1 MLACWRAVGRRR
13 AAGGSPEGRLKARP
27 YASPPL
33 LIEGRRIC
41 ILFFTST
48 EIPATRLHGSTQPN
62 NRPEEAELALIPRRR
77 RRVISELSF
86 AIAIAAC
93 VTNLA
98 VVTDSRVRLVHEAHG
113 PDSDRWICL
122 THGRGCNRKR
132 SRARERERER
142 VRVIPFAVSAAA
154 CLLAL
159 PLLRNLANQPV
170 ERRTR
175 TSSVTFA
182 VCSFLTAL
190 AVCELLLCIET
201 ALCASVHSPYRCNY
215 VTLPCTGNGMW
226 ERVCGTRVTAWT
238 LALQSLATITTAA
251 TASVTISHCRRM
263 QVQVQTKCCDWSMV
277 AAEALHVQSH
287 AQMPMCTCARFTCAH
302 RLF

>member
-1 MLACWRAVGRRR
+1 M
-13 AAGGSPEGRLKARP
+13 GRLRATLC
-27 YASPPL
+27 ASSPL
-33 LIEGRRIC
+33 LIERGRIC
-41 ILFFTST
+41 ILFFGST
-48 EIPATRLHGSTQPN
+48 EIPTTRLHGPTQPS
-62 NRPEEAELALIPRRR
+62 NRSDEAELALVPRRR

-98 VVTDSRVRLVHEAHG
+98 VVTESRVRLVHEAHG

-122 THGRGCNRKR
+122 THGRRCNRKR
-132 SRARERERER
+132 SRARARERERDR

-159 PLLRNLANQPV
+159 PLLRNLATQPV

-175 TSSVTFA
+175 TSGATFA
-182 VCSFLTAL
+182 VCSCLTAL

-201 ALCASVHSPYRCNY
+201 ALCASVDSPYRCHDD
-215 VTLPCTGNGMW
+215 TLPCTGNGMW

-238 LALQSLATITTAA
+238 LALQSLATVTTAA
-251 TASVTISHCRRM
+251 TASVTIAHCRRV

-287 AQMPMCTCARFTCAH
+287 ARMPMCTCARFTCAH